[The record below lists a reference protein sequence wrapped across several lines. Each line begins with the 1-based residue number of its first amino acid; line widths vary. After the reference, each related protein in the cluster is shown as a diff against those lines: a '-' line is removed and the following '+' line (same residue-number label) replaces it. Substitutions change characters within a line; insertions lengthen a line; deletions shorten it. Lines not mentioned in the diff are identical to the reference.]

1 MTAARMAGN
10 DAESPG
16 KPYAAVPLS
25 GLAEDMACDF
35 PLYLRTGADAFVL
48 YRKAGE
54 TMDAGHVGRLRVE
67 GVAELFIRSD
77 DLPAYFRRVEAAL
90 QDLLIDRSTPLVRRV
105 EVLHGVAR
113 QVAAELF
120 ATPALDGG
128 VFRAQRVV
136 TATGTLMLREQ
147 EAFARL
153 RHTFDGAPDL
163 AAHALRTSFLCMA
176 LARAVLGG
184 DAATLREAGLAG
196 LLHDVGRIGEAAA
209 DADPDHALRGAQM
222 LAALR
227 LSPAIVAAV
236 RDHHGPIDAGPSGG
250 GGPTGVSELARV
262 VGIADAFDET
272 FAAAGPTTSLFEV
285 MRRLADAS
293 GGRFAAAHVRALLRL
308 FRS

>member
-1 MTAARMAGN
+1 MAAN
-10 DAESPG
+10 DVDPPG

-35 PLYLRTGADAFVL
+35 PLYLKTGVDAFVL

-67 GVAELFIRSD
+67 GVGELFIRTD
-77 DLPAYFRRVEAAL
+77 DLPAYFRRVETAL
-90 QDLLIDRSTPLVRRV
+90 QDLLIDRSTPLARRV

-128 VFRAQRVV
+128 VGRAQRVV

-153 RHTFDGAPDL
+153 RQTFDGASDL

-196 LLHDVGRIGEAAA
+196 LLHDVGRIGAGG
-209 DADPDHALRGAQM
+209 DDDPDHALRGAQM

-227 LSPAIVAAV
+227 LAPAIVAAV
-236 RDHHGPIDAGPSGG
+236 RDHHGPIDGCTLAGSRSG
-250 GGPTGVSELARV
+250 PGVSELARI
-262 VGIADAFDET
+262 VGIADAFDDT
-272 FAAAGPTTSLFEV
+272 FAAAGPNASLFEV
-285 MRRLADAS
+285 MRRLAEIS
-293 GGRFAAAHVRALLRL
+293 GGRFAVAHVRALLRL
-308 FRS
+308 FRV